1 MKKGSLF
8 LAAVALIAA
17 LGLVVQRTQRSS
29 AGGRQSQAAAPVAR
43 INTDSMKLAPELE
56 LKDLADKNV
65 SLAGYRGKVVFVNFW
80 ATWCD
85 PCRGEIP
92 ELIELRDKYKDQGF
106 EVLGVAMDDEGKSVV
121 QPFVEKERFDVN
133 GAKLPM
139 DYPILIGKEDA
150 ADKFLGGIGGIVGLP
165 TSVLISRDGKRVKT
179 VIGPVDRGKLERDIQ
194 GLL

>member
-1 MKKGSLF
+1 MKKGSWI
-8 LAAVALIAA
+8 VVGIALVAA
-17 LGLVVQRTQRSS
+17 LGIVVQRTQRSA
-29 AGGRQSQAAAPVAR
+29 AGGGAHNAAPVKKTS
-43 INTDSMKLAPELE
+43 TDNMKEAPELV
-56 LKDLADKNV
+56 LKDLNDKDV
-65 SLAGYRGKVVFVNFW
+65 SLSSYRGKVIFVNFW

-92 ELIELRDKYKDQGF
+92 ELIELRKKYNDKGF
-106 EVLGVAMDDEGKSVV
+106 EILGVAMDDEGKPVV
-121 QPFVEKERFDVN
+121 EKFVEKERFDVN
-133 GAKLPM
+133 GAKLAM

-179 VIGPVDRGKLERDIQ
+179 IIGPIDPEKLDRDIQ